1 MPADLFRSAVASTPA
16 RRRASLLPVSL
27 LTHVAII
34 AVAVL
39 MPVLADGELPP
50 VATASPAYV
59 SIELPPPAP
68 PPLGR
73 EPARSSSTS
82 NPDAAP
88 VNAPPDILP
97 EPAIAPS
104 AGAIGAEEGE
114 GFDDLPGL
122 VGGVD
127 APIAA
132 LPPAPPPPPKAPVRP
147 GGRIEAPRIVTR
159 VQPVYPPIAQA
170 SRVGGLVIIEALIA
184 EDGRVRN
191 ATVLKGHPLLNQAA
205 LDAVRQWVFTPT
217 RLNGDPVAVLMTV
230 TVVFSLN

>member
-1 MPADLFRSAVASTPA
+1 MPADLFRSAVPSTPA

-27 LTHVAII
+27 VTHVAII
-34 AVAVL
+34 GVAVL

-50 VATASPAYV
+50 VATAAPAYV

-68 PPLGR
+68 PPLSPA
-73 EPARSSSTS
+73 PARSSSAS
-82 NPDAAP
+82 NPQAAP

-104 AGAIGAEEGE
+104 SGAIGDPAGE

-122 VGGVD
+122 VGGVG

-132 LPPAPPPPPKAPVRP
+132 LPAPPPAPKVPLRP

-191 ATVLKGHPLLNQAA
+191 ATVLKGHPLLTDAA
-205 LDAVRQWVFTPT
+205 VDAVRQWVFTPT
-217 RLNGDPVAVLMTV
+217 RLNGEPVAVLMTV